1 MRILTLAGL
10 ALLLGLGAGLPAGEA
25 AGTLAP
31 WQTVTLFDWC
41 YPGEPAYEAVKQA
54 AELAGD
60 NSWAAQ
66 RLKAGLKVPQASARE
81 LAQRLAAQDGLAPDL
96 RARLAMAFA
105 DEPAQVADPQSKAL
119 SATVQALSGSM
130 ERDSDA
136 LDRLEASLARNSYGK
151 GSRIGAVL
159 ELYDGLRLD
168 LPAGLDQG
176 DQHAYLAG
184 GLRSTLSGLV
194 GKLDYQFTVDSEYL
208 YDRLA
213 GQDASARA
221 NSLDTGVSFEV
232 PLGQSGLDVNLGS
245 TQNLLLSPL
254 LFASYLP
261 QVPDAFNVDVT
272 DPFRLPTVTK
282 VMDVAYP
289 AATLNFR
296 GLTVMRQGFS
306 LWWPFS
312 ASQFVYTGDTNWWE
326 SWSTKFNYMAL
337 RLDEDLPWH
346 NHLLDGGLLYGIGS
360 SNGND
365 LDALVGAGSQLSGPN
380 RVTQQRSS
388 AVGFGGEL
396 HDAWSGTLHFDAA
409 ATSYAVGTGTGTGAA
424 QVTHPGVG
432 WLASLVQPLGA
443 LNLGLDLGAAGPWF
457 LSIPHNQA
465 HNQLGA
471 VIDTYQYFGLDGAS
485 TAVGDAWT
493 TMIGAPGELSNNT
506 QRVALKL
513 EWHGSW
519 VSLGLYDGMQSQL
532 QATDAFVQ
540 TTPYLEGNQQDGYG
554 FFRLFGQNFGPVPAP
569 GTVPVGVPASL
580 NMGQHLQGLFNLP
593 TDSIQAQPGTWALP
607 GSGPAAKVHW
617 QQMSQYNDYESEFTL
632 LLTQGGVGDNHLLA
646 PSTKTLNYAGGS
658 LLLDF
663 AAMMGLDLPL
673 QVNLVGE
680 LRDLEPQA
688 GLPTLDSGT
697 GGLLNQQY
705 VVGTFTGGLSDT
717 LTMLGMA
724 GVETWR
730 SQHSYYPLD
739 IQVMEFGLGFD
750 LKADPVVTGLV
761 FNLRGSFLRLDDM
774 NIGSRQ
780 LVLSTVS
787 LGSTLTY

>member
-1 MRILTLAGL
+1 MRGL
-10 ALLLGLGAGLPAGEA
+10 ALAALSLLLGLGTRLPADQA
-25 AGTLAP
+25 DGTLAP

-41 YPGEPAYEAVKQA
+41 YPGEAAYEAVKQA
-54 AELAGD
+54 AAMAGD
-60 NSWAAQ
+60 GGWAAQ
-66 RLKAGLKVPQASARE
+66 RLKAGLKLPQASARE
-81 LAQRLAAQDGLAPDL
+81 LAQRLAAQDGLAPEL
-96 RARLAMAFA
+96 RARLTAAFA
-105 DEPAQVADPQSKAL
+105 DEPDQVAGAQSRAL
-119 SATVQALSGSM
+119 SATVQALSVRM
-130 ERDSDA
+130 EKDSDA
-136 LDRLEASLARNSYGK
+136 LDRLEASMARNSYGK

-159 ELYDGLRLD
+159 DLYDGLRLD

-176 DQHAYLAG
+176 DQHAYMAG

-208 YDRLA
+208 YDRLT
-213 GQDASARA
+213 GQDASSRA
-221 NSLDTGVSFEV
+221 NSLDAGVSFEL
-232 PLGQSGLDVNLGS
+232 PLGSGGLDVNLGS

-254 LFASYLP
+254 LFASYFP
-261 QVPDAFNVDVT
+261 QVPDAFDVDVT
-272 DPFRLPTVTK
+272 DPFRPPKVTK

-289 AATLNFR
+289 AGTLNFR

-306 LWWPFS
+306 PWWPFS

-346 NHLLDGGLLYGIGS
+346 NRLLDGGLLYGIGS

-365 LDALVGAGSQLSGPN
+365 LDALVGAGSPLTGPN

-388 AVGFGGEL
+388 AVGLGGKL
-396 HDAWSGTLHFDAA
+396 HNAWSGTLHFDAA
-409 ATSYAVGTGTGTGAA
+409 ATSYAVGAGAT

-443 LNLGLDLGAAGPWF
+443 FNLGLDLGAADPWF
-457 LSIPHNQA
+457 LSFPHNQA

-485 TAVGDAWT
+485 NAVGDAWT

-506 QRVALKL
+506 QRAALKL

-519 VSLGLYDGMQSQL
+519 VSLGLYDGIESQL

-554 FFRLFGQNFGPVPAP
+554 FFRLFGQDFGPVPAP
-569 GTVPVGVPASL
+569 GTVPAGVPASL

-593 TDSIQAQPGTWALP
+593 TDSVQAQPGTWAQP
-607 GSGPAAKVHW
+607 VAGPAAKVHW

-632 LLTQGGVGDNHLLA
+632 LLTQGGVGDNRLLA
-646 PSTKTLNYAGGS
+646 PSAKTLNYAGGS

-663 AAMMGLDLPL
+663 AALMGLDLPL

-688 GLPTLDSGT
+688 GLPALDGGS
-697 GGLLNQQY
+697 GGLMNQQY
-705 VVGTFTGGLSDT
+705 LVGTFTGGLSDT
-717 LTMLGMA
+717 LTMLAMA

-750 LKADPVVTGLV
+750 LKADPVVTGLA